1 MTFKVNFL
9 ICGTQKGGTTALAD
23 YLRLH
28 PQIHIPAR
36 KELHFFDNENICWQN
51 PPYWHYHRSYQNAEH
66 HQLWGD
72 ATPIYMYWKPAVER
86 IWRYNS
92 SMRLIATL
100 RNPISRAYSHWA
112 MEISRGKELLSFDE
126 ALKKEEHRCRKA
138 LPQQHRRFSYLD
150 RGFYS
155 EQLRRLWQFF
165 GRDAVLILRQEEL
178 LKNPSYCLNE
188 TCIHLG
194 IKEMPSFTPF
204 LSRVGPRKIP
214 MSHWAKAFLRNYYQ
228 AEISQLEIMLNWD
241 CKAWLEED

>member
-112 MEISRGKELLSFDE
+112 MEYERGKENLSFDE
-126 ALKKEEHRCRKA
+126 AIINEAKRSQKV
-138 LPQQHRRFSYLD
+138 LPEQHRVFSYIE

-155 EQLRRLWQFF
+155 SQIRKLWHFF
-165 GRDAVLILRQEEL
+165 GKDSVLILRQEEL
-178 LKNPSYCLNE
+178 LKDPQTNLNKICNLLE
-188 TCIHLG
+188 VNR
-194 IKEMPSFTPF
+194 
-204 LSRVGPRKIP
+204 LSSIEPILSHERKYIAS
-214 MSHWAKAFLRNYYQ
+214 MSPNAKNYLRRIFWH
-228 AEISQLEIMLNWD
+228 EVCQLESLLGWN
-241 CKAWLEED
+241 CSNWLEA